1 MSNDQ
6 PTSGQPPEDDPFS
19 KKPPGS
25 QPPPSSGSPYGSA
38 PPPPPPHDPGPYG
51 GGQYGGTDPLAGM
64 PPLAEPGKRILA
76 RLIDFLIISI
86 PLYLISLPWGGA
98 VEMSDGGNDDDVSD
112 VFAQTYSGH
121 QLLWSLIALV
131 VYVAYDTYFTHKDG
145 RTLGKRLLKLRV
157 AMLNDGR
164 VPDTGSAFLR
174 AVVLWVAGVA
184 VLPVPVVA
192 DQHRVDVHGQAVQ
205 AGAPGQGGQDGGG
218 GHQLTDGREGVGTL
232 PAVAVSASA
241 SARPPAPT
249 RRVRTGSCPVRG
261 RGCGPRVRQ
270 RRGRCHGVRTP
281 RHLSSPLSLCSCAPA
296 SGTVTATSRP
306 SASAAVPM
314 TAMPM
319 PDSVRD
325 SSSMA
330 RVEKTT
336 VTEP

>member
-19 KKPPGS
+19 KKPHGS
-25 QPPPSSGSPYGSA
+25 QPPPSSGSPYDSA
-38 PPPPPPHDPGPYG
+38 PPPPPYDPGPYG
-51 GGQYGGTDPLAGM
+51 GGQYGGTDPLSGM

-98 VEMSDGGNDDDVSD
+98 VEMSDNNNDDNVSD

-174 AVVLWVAGVA
+174 AVVLWVPALLCCPCLWWLINI
-184 VLPVPVVA
+184 VLMFTDKPYKQGLQDKAAKTVV
-192 DQHRVDVHGQAVQ
+192 V
-205 AGAPGQGGQDGGG
+205 
-218 GHQLTDGREGVGTL
+218 
-232 PAVAVSASA
+232 
-241 SARPPAPT
+241 
-249 RRVRTGSCPVRG
+249 
-261 RGCGPRVRQ
+261 
-270 RRGRCHGVRTP
+270 
-281 RHLSSPLSLCSCAPA
+281 
-296 SGTVTATSRP
+296 VTN
-306 SASAAVPM
+306 
-314 TAMPM
+314 
-319 PDSVRD
+319 
-325 SSSMA
+325 
-330 RVEKTT
+330 
-336 VTEP
+336 